1 MKLALA
7 PFRPRLI
14 LALRGYNRAALVRD
28 VTSGMTV
35 GFVALPLAMAFGIA
49 SGVKPEQG
57 LVTGILAGFLISLLG
72 GSRVQIGGPAA
83 GCLMLARG

>member
-1 MKLALA
+1 MKRALA

-14 LALRGYNRAALVRD
+14 LALKGYNRAAFVRD

-57 LVTGILAGFLISLLG
+57 LSLIHISEPT
-72 GSRVQIGGPAA
+72 RPY
-83 GCLMLARG
+83 